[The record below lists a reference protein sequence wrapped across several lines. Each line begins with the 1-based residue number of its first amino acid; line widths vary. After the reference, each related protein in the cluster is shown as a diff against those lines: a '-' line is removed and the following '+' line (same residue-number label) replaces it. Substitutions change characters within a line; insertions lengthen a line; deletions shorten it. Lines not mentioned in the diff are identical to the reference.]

1 MNCPPIEKVRS
12 VAQSVGI
19 LHPTGTIKYEYEYVD
34 YYEYRY
40 HRQLRNIFVGT
51 LDNCMALRRNSIG
64 LKRKNRYD

>member
-1 MNCPPIEKVRS
+1 MADATLAKKVSLFIAMNCPPIEKVRS

-51 LDNCMALRRNSIG
+51 LDN
-64 LKRKNRYD
+64 